1 MRVKVGFVNRV
12 KALAAAYASFM
23 ARPRHGQSIN
33 GTANADLSHNEASQ
47 EDTTCEHK
55 EQVDS
60 GNSSAAGNDSQRL
73 WSVGELALLEELV
86 AAHGTGDWKGK
97 ATKLGTQRTALSV
110 KSAWKR
116 LSAKQAQ

>member
-1 MRVKVGFVNRV
+1 MQVRVGFVNRV

-23 ARPRHGQSIN
+23 ARPRYGQSIN
-33 GTANADLSHNEASQ
+33 ATVSADLSHNEASQ
-47 EDTTCEHK
+47 EDTTCERE

-60 GNSSAAGNDSQRL
+60 GNSSVSGNDTRRL
-73 WSVGELALLEELV
+73 WSVGELALLEQLV

-97 ATKLGTQRTALSV
+97 ATKLGTQRTAQSV
-110 KSAWKR
+110 KLAWKR